1 MNHDIIRIPFN
12 DTRYPNL
19 LKEIPDA
26 PTKLFCI
33 GSLPSPDAICVAIIG
48 TRKATAQGRSIAR
61 KLANNLAKQGIVV
74 VSGLAIG
81 VDTAAHEGALS
92 AQGTTIAVLA
102 NGLDAI
108 YPAQNATIAKNMVA
122 NGGAIL
128 SEYPS
133 GTPAYPNQFLERNRI
148 VSGLC
153 VATVVVEAPERS
165 GTNSTARFA
174 LEQGREVFVIPGP
187 ADHPNYTGSH
197 RLIRDGARL
206 VTTAEDIYEDLG
218 ICPQAERSP
227 QQSLLEYV
235 GTTSEQT
242 ILTTL
247 SEAGKPL
254 SVDKLTEL
262 TTMEARTINAALAS
276 LVMAGMVKEAEH
288 GYSI

>member
-1 MNHDIIRIPFN
+1 MGKNITRIPF
-12 DTRYPNL
+12 DDAQYPPL
-19 LKEIPDA
+19 LKEISDPPA
-26 PTKLFCI
+26 RLFHM
-33 GSLPSPDAICVAIIG
+33 GSLPHPDSICIAIVG
-48 TRKATAQGRSIAR
+48 TRKATMQGKAMARRIAHD
-61 KLANNLAKQGIVV
+61 LAANGIVI

-81 VDTAAHEGALS
+81 IDTVAHEGALE
-92 AQGTTIAVLA
+92 AGGLTTAVLA
-102 NGLDAI
+102 NGLGAI
-108 YPAQNATIAKNMVA
+108 YPAQNTALAKNILSG
-122 NGGAIL
+122 GGALL
-128 SEYPS
+128 SEYPQ
-133 GTPAYPNQFLERNRI
+133 GTPSYPNQFLERNRI

-165 GTNSTARFA
+165 GTLATARFA
-174 LEQGREVFVIPGP
+174 LEQGREVFVVPGP

-206 VTTAEDIYEDLG
+206 IAAAEDIYEDLG
-218 ICPQAERSP
+218 LCSQAKHSP
-227 QQSLLEYV
+227 QKSLLEYV
-235 GTTSEQT
+235 GTASEQT
-242 ILTTL
+242 ILAML